1 MQIFSIILVLNAHGA
16 IARYYYEDKSDF
28 ANFLG
33 LSVAIVTALLAF
45 SAAGILIFQEVI
57 SKWLDLPISVIP
69 YFIPAMALYVIMSIF
84 RSVYMPRRNSQKI
97 QRYDITQSYIG
108 FALAVALVIIQKD
121 ELYLGRLKADVL
133 ILCIFGV
140 LRIKDIWKYI
150 SFKIDFKHLR
160 YILNFCLPNI
170 PYLLSGVIISQFDRI
185 MINSISG
192 SKEAGLYSFAYNIS
206 MVQLMVSNAIHNAW
220 TPKYYEYMNQKK
232 YDIMDNESQIIGR
245 LLTISVISLILFA
258 REIGIILS
266 SSNYHQ
272 ALSLVPIILVG
283 HYFVG
288 LMPFNKN
295 AILHAKKTYI
305 TAGITLSGGAINVL
319 LNAMLIPQYG
329 YTAAAYTT
337 VASFLFIYIVEII
350 IAKYILKYHIYPIT
364 RMKLEALILLLSLS
378 MYYFYFIERDGFIFI
393 DIISKL
399 LLIGSGVMILFWK
412 NLQTI
417 YKGYHK

>member
-1 MQIFSIILVLNAHGA
+1 
-16 IARYYYEDKSDF
+16 
-28 ANFLG
+28 
-33 LSVAIVTALLAF
+33 
-45 SAAGILIFQEVI
+45 
-57 SKWLDLPISVIP
+57 
-69 YFIPAMALYVIMSIF
+69 
-84 RSVYMPRRNSQKI
+84 
-97 QRYDITQSYIG
+97 
-108 FALAVALVIIQKD
+108 
-121 ELYLGRLKADVL
+121 
-133 ILCIFGV
+133 
-140 LRIKDIWKYI
+140 
-150 SFKIDFKHLR
+150 
-160 YILNFCLPNI
+160 
-170 PYLLSGVIISQFDRI
+170 
-185 MINSISG
+185 
-192 SKEAGLYSFAYNIS
+192 
-206 MVQLMVSNAIHNAW
+206 MVV
-220 TPKYYEYMNQKK
+220 NQKK